1 MDKREYMMK
10 ICDVVSSKSTCMRK
24 KVGCVFV
31 NDDYEILATGYNGAP
46 RKMLHCEDYGCLVVD
61 GHCIRATHAEA
72 NAIAQAAKRGT
83 ALEGATLFVSVMPCH
98 ACAKMLAN
106 LKLKKIIYK
115 EEYEHCVDNDYT
127 RELFINNHI
136 DVEKWKM

>member
-1 MDKREYMMK
+1 MDKQEYLMR
-10 ICDVVSSKSTCMRK
+10 IVDVVSSKSTCNRK

-31 NDDYEILATGYNGAP
+31 NDDHEILATGYNGAP
-46 RKMLHCEDYGCLVVD
+46 RKMVHCEDYGCLVIS

-83 ALEGATLFVSVMPCH
+83 ALEGASLFVTMMPCH

-106 LKLKKIIYK
+106 LKLKRIIYK
-115 EEYEHCVDNDYT
+115 EEYEHDADNAYT
-127 RELFINNHI
+127 AELFMRNNI
-136 DVEKWKM
+136 EVEKYG